1 MTLKWASK
9 IGRSLP
15 KNKTNSNFSQ
25 SCNGFRISS
34 VCWQRLTVVAVG
46 VVEVVI
52 VVVVDV
58 DVLDVVTVIH
68 VMAVGVILIG
78 L

>member
-25 SCNGFRISS
+25 SCNGFRFSS
-34 VCWQRLTVVAVG
+34 VCWQRLTVVVV
-46 VVEVVI
+46 VVEVI
-52 VVVVDV
+52 FVVVVVV

>member
-25 SCNGFRISS
+25 SCNGFRFSS
-34 VCWQRLTVVAVG
+34 VCWQRLTVVVVG
-46 VVEVVI
+46 VVV

-68 VMAVGVILIG
+68 VIVVGVISIG